1 MVWSDYSGFLCP
13 HKVELAQPRRLLNA
27 ERRWRVILN
36 DGHNFQQTVRLETCL
51 KVSGQ
56 GGIHKL
62 RRQAR
67 GRGFSQMPMLQHKL
81 M

>member
-56 GGIHKL
+56 SQKL
-62 RRQAR
+62 KT
-67 GRGFSQMPMLQHKL
+67 PPHTPL
-81 M
+81 

>member
-56 GGIHKL
+56 
-62 RRQAR
+62 
-67 GRGFSQMPMLQHKL
+67 SQKTQNTTAHPVITAPHRYT
-81 M
+81 